1 VAGAAQANTLSAKSA
16 AAAECA
22 VGLALEWVMFKC
34 WIGRIGFRQAAAA
47 VCVALLAVTANAEG
61 VSAGDG
67 RAVRA
72 VVAAQLKA
80 FANDR
85 AELAFSYAAPAIRQ
99 QFGDAKVF
107 MAMVRQSYAMLI
119 RPRSV
124 SYFRPEGAGGVITQG
139 VQFRDEEGKLW
150 RAVYELQR
158 QSDKRWRIS
167 GCVVEPGDES
177 SIT

>member
-1 VAGAAQANTLSAKSA
+1 MFKRWIGWGLAAAVGCAALLAGAAH
-16 AAAECA
+16 AEA
-22 VGLALEWVMFKC
+22 
-34 WIGRIGFRQAAAA
+34 
-47 VCVALLAVTANAEG
+47 
-61 VSAGDG
+61 VSAGDS

-72 VVAAQLKA
+72 VVEAQLKA
-80 FANDR
+80 LANDQ
-85 AELAFSYAAPAIRQ
+85 AEQAFSYAAPAIRQ
-99 QFGDAKVF
+99 RFGDAQIF

-124 SYFRPEGAGGVITQG
+124 SFFRPEGVDGVVTQV
-139 VQFRDEEGKLW
+139 VQFRDAEGRLW

-167 GCVVEPGDES
+167 GCAVVPGDES

>member
-1 VAGAAQANTLSAKSA
+1 
-16 AAAECA
+16 
-22 VGLALEWVMFKC
+22 MFKR
-34 WIGRIGFRQAAAA
+34 WIGQGLLAVAA
-47 VCVALLAVTANAEG
+47 CVALLAVTAHAEG
-61 VSAGDG
+61 VGAADS

-72 VVAAQLKA
+72 VVEAQLKA
-80 FANDR
+80 LAEDR
-85 AELAFSYAAPAIRQ
+85 AERAFSYAAPAIRQ

-124 SYFRPEGAGGVITQG
+124 SYFRPEGEGGVITQG
-139 VQFRDEEGKLW
+139 VQFRDAEGRLW

-158 QSDKRWRIS
+158 QSDKRWRIN
-167 GCVVEPGDES
+167 GCAVLPGDES

>member
-1 VAGAAQANTLSAKSA
+1 LVVAAS
-16 AAAECA
+16 
-22 VGLALEWVMFKC
+22 
-34 WIGRIGFRQAAAA
+34 
-47 VCVALLAVTANAEG
+47 VALLAGKAQAEA
-61 VSAGDG
+61 VSASDG

-72 VVAAQLKA
+72 VVEAQLKA
-80 FANDR
+80 LANDR
-85 AELAFSYAAPAIRQ
+85 AEQAFSYAAPAIRQ
-99 QFGDAKVF
+99 QFGDAQVF

-124 SYFRPEGAGGVITQG
+124 SYFRPEGVNGVVTQ
-139 VQFRDEEGKLW
+139 VLQFRDAEGRLW

-167 GCVVEPGDES
+167 GCAVVPGDES

>member
-1 VAGAAQANTLSAKSA
+1 MVKRWIGQGLVAVAVCAALLAGAAHADP
-16 AAAECA
+16 
-22 VGLALEWVMFKC
+22 
-34 WIGRIGFRQAAAA
+34 
-47 VCVALLAVTANAEG
+47 

-72 VVAAQLKA
+72 VVEAQLKA
-80 FANDR
+80 LAADQ
-85 AELAFSYAAPAIRQ
+85 AEQAFSYAAPAIRQ
-99 QFGDAKVF
+99 QFGDAQVF

-124 SYFRPEGAGGVITQG
+124 SYFRPEGARGVVTQML
-139 VQFRDEEGKLW
+139 QFRDAEGRLW

-167 GCVVEPGDES
+167 GCAVAPGDES

>member
-1 VAGAAQANTLSAKSA
+1 MVESG
-16 AAAECA
+16 
-22 VGLALEWVMFKC
+22 MFKR
-34 WIGRIGFRQAAAA
+34 WIGQGLVAA
-47 VCVALLAVTANAEG
+47 VACASLMLVAAHAEG
-61 VSAGDG
+61 VSAGDT

-72 VVAAQLKA
+72 VVEAQLKA
-80 FANDR
+80 LADDR
-85 AELAFSYAAPAIRQ
+85 AEQAFSYAAPAIRQ

-124 SYFRPEGAGGVITQG
+124 SFFRPEGEGGVITQG
-139 VQFRDEEGKLW
+139 VQFRDAEGRLW

-167 GCVVEPGDES
+167 GCVVAPGDES

>member
-1 VAGAAQANTLSAKSA
+1 
-16 AAAECA
+16 
-22 VGLALEWVMFKC
+22 MFKR
-34 WIGRIGFRQAAAA
+34 WVGQGLVAA
-47 VCVALLAVTANAEG
+47 VACAALLAGTAHAEG
-61 VSAGDG
+61 VSAADG

-72 VVAAQLKA
+72 VVEAQLKA
-80 FANDR
+80 LADDQ
-85 AELAFSYAAPAIRQ
+85 AEQAFSYAAPAIRQ

-124 SYFRPEGAGGVITQG
+124 SYFRPEGEGGVITQG
-139 VQFRDEEGKLW
+139 VQFRDAEGRLW

-158 QSDKRWRIS
+158 QSDKRWRIN
-167 GCVVEPGDES
+167 GCAVLPGDKS

>member
-1 VAGAAQANTLSAKSA
+1 MFKRWIGQALA
-16 AAAECA
+16 AAATCA
-22 VGLALEWVMFKC
+22 V
-34 WIGRIGFRQAAAA
+34 
-47 VCVALLAVTANAEG
+47 LLAATAHAEG
-61 VSAGDG
+61 VSAADG

-72 VVAAQLKA
+72 VVEGQLKA
-80 FANDR
+80 FADDR
-85 AELAFSYAAPAIRQ
+85 AEQAFAYAAPAIRE
-99 QFGDAKVF
+99 QFGDARVF

-124 SYFRPEGAGGVITQG
+124 SYFRPEGGGGVITQA
-139 VQFRDEEGKLW
+139 VQFRDAEGRLW

-167 GCVVEPGDES
+167 GCAVVPGDES

>member
-1 VAGAAQANTLSAKSA
+1 
-16 AAAECA
+16 
-22 VGLALEWVMFKC
+22 MFKR
-34 WIGRIGFRQAAAA
+34 WMGQGLVAVAAWA
-47 VCVALLAVTANAEG
+47 VLLAGTAHAEA
-61 VSAGDG
+61 VVAADS

-72 VVAAQLKA
+72 VVEAQLKA
-80 FANDR
+80 LAEDR

-119 RPRSV
+119 RPSSV
-124 SYFRPEGAGGVITQG
+124 SYFRPEAVDGVITQL
-139 VQFRDEEGKLW
+139 VQVRDAEGRLW

-158 QSDKRWRIS
+158 QPDKRWRIS
-167 GCVVEPGDES
+167 ACVVLPGDES